1 LSIRFLAFLV
11 INLQTMSNIDSTS
24 LDTIY
29 VTRPH
34 LPPLADVTKL
44 MEGIWDRRVL
54 TNGGPLHERLEA
66 ELAAYLGVEH
76 LALVANG
83 TLALLIG
90 LKALRLQGE
99 VITTPFSFVATS
111 EALSWNGLEPVFA
124 DINPDTF
131 CLDPKSIEASITPR
145 TTAILPVHCYG
156 MPCDVDAIQQ
166 IADDYNL
173 KVIYDAAHA
182 FGVECHCGSL
192 LRHGDLSV
200 LSFHATKVFNTFE
213 GGAIIC
219 PDAKTKKRIDRL
231 KNFGFVDEVTVAA
244 NGINA
249 KMSELHA
256 AVGLA
261 QLPGIDQAIA
271 ERKKVAEF
279 YLHHLANIKGLQLPD
294 FNLAMKHNYA
304 YFPVRIAKSC
314 SVDRCSVLEQ
324 LRAHGIIARRYFY
337 PLIPDFQYYQ
347 TNKSADSCRYPYA
360 HAASNEVLCL
370 PIYPELTTM
379 QLTKICQ
386 VLIDILSL

>member
-1 LSIRFLAFLV
+1 MPPPDPSPA
-11 INLQTMSNIDSTS
+11 DP
-24 LDTIY
+24 IY

-34 LPPLADVTKL
+34 LPPLAEVIKL
-44 MEGIWDRRVL
+44 LEGVWERRIL
-54 TNGGPLHERLEA
+54 TNGGPLHEQLEQ
-66 ELAAYLGVEH
+66 ELAAYLGVQH
-76 LALVANG
+76 LSLVANG
-83 TLALLIG
+83 TLALLIA

-124 DINPDTF
+124 DIDPHTF
-131 CLDPKSIEASITPR
+131 CLDPASIEASITPR

-156 MPCDVDAIQQ
+156 FPCDVEAIQR

-192 LRHGDLSV
+192 LQHGDLSV
-200 LSFHATKVFNTFE
+200 LSFHATKVFTTFE

-261 QLPGIDQAIA
+261 QLPHIDAAIG
-271 ERKKVAEF
+271 ERQRVAEA
-279 YLHHLANIKGLQLPD
+279 YLEQLSGVPGLELPD
-294 FNLAMKHNYA
+294 FSGSQRPNYA
-304 YFPVRIAKSC
+304 YFPVLISKAAALTRDA
-314 SVDRCSVLEQ
+314 LLAE
-324 LRAHGIIARRYFY
+324 LRARGIVPRRYFH
-337 PLIPDFQYYQ
+337 PLIPEFQYYRS
-347 TNKSADSCRYPYA
+347 NASARPERYP
-360 HAASNEVLCL
+360 VG
-370 PIYPELTTM
+370 
-379 QLTKICQ
+379 
-386 VLIDILSL
+386 